1 MQIFFKDFVNQHFA
15 GRNFAR
21 QNSNGRREFA
31 ISDIAGGEPKFGFIS
46 TNCYGEKTRF
56 WNWLLEKSKK
66 ILTNWILCAYDV
78 KSFSW
83 PRIQGAGQL
92 VVHLIQ
98 CETSCNLIRKC
109 TKVIDPKYYKHLKEP
124 AQHSHFGHIKNWL
137 VSVR

>member
-1 MQIFFKDFVNQHFA
+1 MRHIFVCFLEEIEDTKKNFRNYLTFSGQI
-15 GRNFAR
+15 
-21 QNSNGRREFA
+21 S
-31 ISDIAGGEPKFGFIS
+31 GE
-46 TNCYGEKTRF
+46 
-56 WNWLLEKSKK
+56 K

-137 VSVR
+137 VSVRYTVNVLSAESTDECLRTKSQDN